1 MFEEKERQIDEISEL
16 DQENK
21 VWFGGSP
28 RDFGA
33 PDGSEISN
41 KDSILQEI
49 DEALGVSKPPD
60 IEYIFV
66 EPYSDFSLAGIGIGR
81 NPYGHAALRYTLPS
95 GEQILMNIVG
105 VPGRQMVNFL
115 DPVEYLYGTG
125 FFEEGAEQ
133 RGVYNR
139 TMVSVRIEQ
148 VEPEKILAMHKYF
161 QELQKK
167 SSESA
172 AEFSL
177 LLSPVFEFLSS
188 WLPFSF
194 PEKGNCAMYTSRGLK
209 KGRISSHVSMWPKAI
224 WVGLFE
230 DYGTKNPENVHV
242 VCYRRVRHACRSYG
256 DDSETISPIAPIF
269 TWGNFWYLNL
279 ERFANIIVEVPAG
292 TTRAEICVRESPA
305 RPSFFKYHR
314 YSLTTSAIF
323 GAILLLGGFTKK
335 GRPFVTNSKKFL
347 T

>member
-1 MFEEKERQIDEISEL
+1 
-16 DQENK
+16 

-148 VEPEKILAMHKYF
+148 VEPEKNSGNAQIFPGITKKKVPSQRRSLVCCCRQCLSFCRRGSHSRFRRKATAPCILLADLRRGASPPMSACGLKLFGWVY
-161 QELQKK
+161 LKIMGQKIRRTCTWCATGGCGTPVGPMETTRRRFPP
-167 SSESA
+167 SPR
-172 AEFSL
+172 FSPGAISGISTL
-177 LLSPVFEFLSS
+177 NALPILLSKCQQEQQERRYVC
-188 WLPFSF
+188 
-194 PEKGNCAMYTSRGLK
+194 GNLRRGPHSL
-209 KGRISSHVSMWPKAI
+209 
-224 WVGLFE
+224 
-230 DYGTKNPENVHV
+230 N
-242 VCYRRVRHACRSYG
+242 
-256 DDSETISPIAPIF
+256 TIA
-269 TWGNFWYLNL
+269 
-279 ERFANIIVEVPAG
+279 
-292 TTRAEICVRESPA
+292 TR
-305 RPSFFKYHR
+305 
-314 YSLTTSAIF
+314 
-323 GAILLLGGFTKK
+323 
-335 GRPFVTNSKKFL
+335 
-347 T
+347 